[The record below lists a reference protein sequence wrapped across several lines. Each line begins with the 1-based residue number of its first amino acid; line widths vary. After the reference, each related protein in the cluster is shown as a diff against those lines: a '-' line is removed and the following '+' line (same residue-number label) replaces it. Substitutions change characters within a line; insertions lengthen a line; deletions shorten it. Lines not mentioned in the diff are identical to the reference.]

1 MAGQSSREVWTERLA
16 EEGVEHSSPLRYSS
30 IAALTHSSLGA
41 SGYSAA
47 EMELH

>member
-1 MAGQSSREVWTERLA
+1 VAGQSSREVWTERLA
-16 EEGVEHSSPLRYSS
+16 EGVEHCSPLRYSS